1 MNAYNRI
8 IHNSQKV
15 EITQISINGQTN
27 KISCIHTIEYYLT
40 TNGKDIMTH
49 AITWINI
56 KNIMLSERSQCYK
69 DYIFYDSI
77 HVNGEEKSIET
88 ESRLGVTCDWERR
101 LKG

>member
-15 EITQISINGQTN
+15 ETTQISINWQTN
-27 KISCIHTIEYYLT
+27 KIPCIHTIEYYLT
-40 TNGKDIMTH
+40 TNGKDVLTH
-49 AITWINI
+49 AITWIDI

-69 DYIFYDSI
+69 DYILYDSI
-77 HVNGEEKSIET
+77 NMNGEEKSVET

-101 LKG
+101 PEG